1 MKREKMDLRR
11 RMKETLAMA
20 LSLLMVFGVVGMP
33 LRANA
38 KYYEFGDLAT
48 GYYMPG
54 DTFGAQSGPKMIKY
68 SFYSDEETMVT
79 LSSVG
84 GKDVPS
90 DYGTFTEGGV
100 FTLPSESLK
109 PKTVAGKTMPV
120 IYNLSST
127 QTRTVQDPD
136 FGYDLDGK
144 ICLFKQYNG
153 FKASYAGT
161 TTTDEY
167 CYFYGSGEM
176 YWTGGS
182 APEPGDGYLGWS
194 PNKDYIDSD
203 SDGVLYRTETEIV
216 AEDVIGYVDVNT
228 ATLTLYPIKDV
239 VDTSLEISMNSYT
252 LEDDGTA
259 PENAEP
265 VITSNLPTD
274 YFTVEYIRIIN
285 GTPAAV
291 SDTLPITP
299 GTYSLKVSTVGL
311 SESQIREEDG
321 AVTKRGHTA
330 KSASMDFMVYGAG
343 GAVTANTDLV
353 YTGDPQA
360 LVSYDEENFAG
371 LITFSDTKDGTYTT
385 TVPTGTNA
393 GTYTVWYKVGDEE
406 PVKLEVTID
415 KGYSGIEREP
425 IAVSNLKYTG
435 TAQDLIVPGE
445 ATHGTMLYA
454 LGSPEN
460 YSESVP
466 QATDRG
472 NYTVYYMV
480 KGDENYEDIDS
491 PEELYVEVSI
501 EEVASA
507 TVTAKDLTYNGEL
520 QQLFDITEETG
531 GTVVFMDPTT
541 RNDLTGI
548 PTGKNAGEYVFLY
561 RVDVGGGGENKFI
574 SSEPVEITATI
585 KRAKPVVTA
594 PVPKTLTYNGYYQ
607 ALVDPG
613 TTSVGKLL
621 YNLENNGA
629 GSDSVPRVEDAGTY
643 KVWYFVS
650 LSDLTAEESANYE
663 TDSAD
668 YVEVTVSPMQGKVE
682 GVTAASGLE
691 YNGEEQELLV
701 LSGGAVITGIPDAKL
716 VYSFEKNGTY
726 SESVPTKKDAGTYTV
741 YVKRLGVG
749 DNVTESEIVSYTVSI
764 DKKEVGLTWGTT
776 AFTYDGESHL
786 PTVTVTGVVGEEK
799 CTAVVEGEETN
810 AGTYTA
816 KVTGLLVNGE
826 EAINYVLPTAVT
838 KSFTIGKKEV
848 GLTWDK
854 TEFTYD
860 GTEHCPKA
868 TATGLVTGDTC
879 NVTVE
884 TVDGPAV
891 NAGDYE
897 ATATGLSNDNY
908 TLPATATVE
917 FEIKSTPTGIEKAP
931 SAKEGLAYT
940 GSDQELVNPGE
951 ATEGGKIQYS
961 LEENG
966 TYSDTIP
973 AKKDAGTYKVYYK
986 AVAAD
991 GNHVDADGDS
1001 QFVEVTIAKKT
1012 VGLDWSNLEFTYD
1025 GSEHC
1030 PETTVTGLVTG
1041 DTCTVTVTGGQT
1053 DAGTYE
1059 ATATGLS
1066 NDNYELPAT
1075 VTKSFEIKKASA
1087 SITKV
1092 PTAVGGLV
1100 YDGTSHA
1107 LVTAGTANGGKIQY
1121 SLTETGTYTDAVP
1134 VGKNAGT
1141 YTVYYK
1147 LVGLNANYAAENAD
1161 GQFVEATITQKVV
1174 ALDWQVTI
1182 GAYDGK
1188 ERTVTATVAE
1198 EDLVVGDTCN
1208 VTVET
1213 IDGPAINA
1221 GNYTAKATA
1230 LSNANYA
1237 LPENVTQEFS
1247 IEKRD
1252 VFFSEKPVAKE
1263 LTYTG
1268 AAQELVTKGKAT
1280 EGGKIVY
1287 RLGDGEF
1294 SDTIPTGK
1302 AVGKYTV
1309 GVSVDATDNNHA
1321 GGSEYDEIEVTIAQK
1336 ALTLTWSNTELTFN
1350 DKEQSP
1356 TATLNGVVGGDD
1368 VKVTVNEAKK
1378 EVGKYTA
1385 TVTFSG
1391 TDIANYKLPTNTSV
1405 EFSIVKKE
1413 EPKKEKENGSAT
1425 VTMGSFIYGGSA
1437 TTPVVTSSTHD
1448 ASKAAISYKAS
1459 GAPDDAYSGTKPTG
1473 VGTYNVRAVLPENDK
1488 YKQCVAVGSFT
1499 ISYLPV
1505 PEGAYEITGE
1515 KGNDG
1520 WFTSEVKLTPAAGYE
1535 ISVGDRTSFRTGS
1548 VTLSEQMTGTT
1559 FYIRKTE
1566 TGEQTA
1572 GVTIAAMQIDTDA
1585 PTIEMEENNVYFCD
1599 EEGKLLA
1606 VANDKNLDK
1615 VYVNGVEVPLTDDGN
1630 GTKTFD
1636 LPVDKKK
1643 QSVNVKV
1650 VDKAGNEKSM
1660 VVITA
1665 PAWMKSGVVGD
1676 GEYYLEPKNAYGTPK
1691 EGSCTL
1697 DGDDSTYMPGIK
1709 FYAKKEGFHTFH
1721 VNH

>member
-1 MKREKMDLRR
+1 M
-11 RMKETLAMA
+11 
-20 LSLLMVFGVVGMP
+20 
-33 LRANA
+33 
-38 KYYEFGDLAT
+38 
-48 GYYMPG
+48 
-54 DTFGAQSGPKMIKY
+54 
-68 SFYSDEETMVT
+68 
-79 LSSVG
+79 
-84 GKDVPS
+84 
-90 DYGTFTEGGV
+90 
-100 FTLPSESLK
+100 
-109 PKTVAGKTMPV
+109 
-120 IYNLSST
+120 
-127 QTRTVQDPD
+127 
-136 FGYDLDGK
+136 
-144 ICLFKQYNG
+144 
-153 FKASYAGT
+153 
-161 TTTDEY
+161 
-167 CYFYGSGEM
+167 
-176 YWTGGS
+176 
-182 APEPGDGYLGWS
+182 PEPS
-194 PNKDYIDSD
+194 
-203 SDGVLYRTETEIV
+203 
-216 AEDVIGYVDVNT
+216 
-228 ATLTLYPIKDV
+228 
-239 VDTSLEISMNSYT
+239 
-252 LEDDGTA
+252 
-259 PENAEP
+259 
-265 VITSNLPTD
+265 
-274 YFTVEYIRIIN
+274 
-285 GTPAAV
+285 
-291 SDTLPITP
+291 
-299 GTYSLKVSTVGL
+299 
-311 SESQIREEDG
+311 
-321 AVTKRGHTA
+321 
-330 KSASMDFMVYGAG
+330 
-343 GAVTANTDLV
+343 
-353 YTGDPQA
+353 
-360 LVSYDEENFAG
+360 
-371 LITFSDTKDGTYTT
+371 
-385 TVPTGTNA
+385 
-393 GTYTVWYKVGDEE
+393 
-406 PVKLEVTID
+406 
-415 KGYSGIEREP
+415 
-425 IAVSNLKYTG
+425 
-435 TAQDLIVPGE
+435 
-445 ATHGTMLYA
+445 
-454 LGSPEN
+454 
-460 YSESVP
+460 
-466 QATDRG
+466 
-472 NYTVYYMV
+472 
-480 KGDENYEDIDS
+480 
-491 PEELYVEVSI
+491 
-501 EEVASA
+501 
-507 TVTAKDLTYNGEL
+507 
-520 QQLFDITEETG
+520 
-531 GTVVFMDPTT
+531 
-541 RNDLTGI
+541 
-548 PTGKNAGEYVFLY
+548 
-561 RVDVGGGGENKFI
+561 
-574 SSEPVEITATI
+574 
-585 KRAKPVVTA
+585 
-594 PVPKTLTYNGYYQ
+594 
-607 ALVDPG
+607 
-613 TTSVGKLL
+613 
-621 YNLENNGA
+621 
-629 GSDSVPRVEDAGTY
+629 
-643 KVWYFVS
+643 
-650 LSDLTAEESANYE
+650 
-663 TDSAD
+663 
-668 YVEVTVSPMQGKVE
+668 
-682 GVTAASGLE
+682 
-691 YNGEEQELLV
+691 
-701 LSGGAVITGIPDAKL
+701 
-716 VYSFEKNGTY
+716 
-726 SESVPTKKDAGTYTV
+726 TV

-776 AFTYDGESHL
+776 AFTYDGESHI
-786 PTVTVTGVVGEEK
+786 PTVTVTGVAGEEK
-799 CTAVVEGEETN
+799 CTAIVEGEETN

-908 TLPATATVE
+908 TLPATVTVE

-931 SAKEGLAYT
+931 SAKEGLVYT

-1030 PETTVTGLVTG
+1030 PEATATGLVTG

-1161 GQFVEATITQKVV
+1161 GQFVEATIAQKVV

-1413 EPKKEKENGSAT
+1413 EPKKEKENGSCNSNHGKFHLWRKCNYT
-1425 VTMGSFIYGGSA
+1425 C
-1437 TTPVVTSSTHD
+1437 
-1448 ASKAAISYKAS
+1448 SYI
-1459 GAPDDAYSGTKPTG
+1459 
-1473 VGTYNVRAVLPENDK
+1473 L
-1488 YKQCVAVGSFT
+1488 
-1499 ISYLPV
+1499 
-1505 PEGAYEITGE
+1505 
-1515 KGNDG
+1515 
-1520 WFTSEVKLTPAAGYE
+1520 
-1535 ISVGDRTSFRTGS
+1535 
-1548 VTLSEQMTGTT
+1548 
-1559 FYIRKTE
+1559 
-1566 TGEQTA
+1566 
-1572 GVTIAAMQIDTDA
+1572 
-1585 PTIEMEENNVYFCD
+1585 
-1599 EEGKLLA
+1599 
-1606 VANDKNLDK
+1606 
-1615 VYVNGVEVPLTDDGN
+1615 
-1630 GTKTFD
+1630 
-1636 LPVDKKK
+1636 
-1643 QSVNVKV
+1643 
-1650 VDKAGNEKSM
+1650 
-1660 VVITA
+1660 
-1665 PAWMKSGVVGD
+1665 
-1676 GEYYLEPKNAYGTPK
+1676 
-1691 EGSCTL
+1691 
-1697 DGDDSTYMPGIK
+1697 
-1709 FYAKKEGFHTFH
+1709 HT
-1721 VNH
+1721 